1 MSRIGL
7 PAGVS
12 PAATSRSG
20 QATARQVR
28 LGDHVLRN
36 QHYQTDA
43 HGVVQVLLA
52 DGSSFTIGPRS
63 SLTIDDFVYDPDRGT
78 ARVAASASRGVLRF
92 IGGAAS
98 KPGGSASLKTPV
110 GVAGIRGASVDFI
123 LPGQP
128 VGASLQIDLHYG
140 DAVELSCSNGLA
152 ASLSA
157 PGHSMRVAPSDGGC
171 GAIDYAP
178 IQQAIQPGQVASVA
192 PGAGSPLA
200 DSAIA
205 LDDAPSGLAGFSGA
219 PLPLETG
226 DRSQ

>member
-1 MSRIGL
+1 MARHTQTIAITGALLLSVPAWAQQVGTA
-7 PAGVS
+7 AGVS

-110 GVAGIRGASVDFI
+110 GVAGIRGAIVDFI

-128 VGASLQIDLHYG
+128 A
-140 DAVELSCSNGLA
+140 
-152 ASLSA
+152 
-157 PGHSMRVAPSDGGC
+157 
-171 GAIDYAP
+171 
-178 IQQAIQPGQVASVA
+178 
-192 PGAGSPLA
+192 
-200 DSAIA
+200 
-205 LDDAPSGLAGFSGA
+205 GA
-219 PLPLETG
+219 PAKAAALAHG
-226 DRSQ
+226 GRMH